1 MKKNAEDIV
10 DLRFDSGDDELSKKE
25 DCMRDLTVSPQ
36 LPPIRVK
43 SDLVTA
49 EQ

>member
-1 MKKNAEDIV
+1 MEKNAEDIV
-10 DLRFDSGDDELSKKE
+10 DLRFDSGDDELGKKE
-25 DCMRDLTVSPQ
+25 KDMRDLSVSPQ

-43 SDLVTA
+43 SDLVIA